1 MSNINIFCFGFG
13 QVAKN
18 LINKIRMEKINFNLS
33 ITSTNKNFKNNID
46 DFYFENF
53 FFDNE
58 LYDDKL
64 LTKLKKAD
72 YILVSIPPVNGIDL
86 VIKNFSK
93 ILNNCNAKWITYLS
107 ATSVYGDYDGEW
119 VNEKSITKPTSQN
132 GVARL
137 SAEKSWLSLGKDQN
151 FPLQIFRMSGIY
163 SKENNILI
171 RLKSGKVNLIN
182 KQNHF
187 FSRIHVEDIANILF
201 QSFSIFK
208 PGEIYNISD
217 DKPSS
222 SQEVILYG
230 VKLLEMHKPKTIEV
244 KDIESKM
251 LRSFYKDSKKICNK
265 KMKKFFKYN
274 LKFPSYTEGLNYIRD
289 HFI

>member
-53 FFDNE
+53 FFDNQP
-58 LYDDKL
+58 YDDKL

-201 QSFSIFK
+201 ESFSIFK

-230 VKLLEMHKPKTIEV
+230 VKLLEMYKPKTIEV

-274 LKFPSYTEGLNYIRD
+274 LKFPTYTEGLNYIRD

>member
-58 LYDDKL
+58 FYDDKL

>member
-201 QSFSIFK
+201 ESFSIFK

>member
-137 SAEKSWLSLGKDQN
+137 SAEKSWLSLGKDRN

-217 DKPSS
+217 DK
-222 SQEVILYG
+222 
-230 VKLLEMHKPKTIEV
+230 TIF
-244 KDIESKM
+244 IA
-251 LRSFYKDSKKICNK
+251 RSNI
-265 KMKKFFKYN
+265 
-274 LKFPSYTEGLNYIRD
+274 IRCQ
-289 HFI
+289 IT

>member
-93 ILNNCNAKWITYLS
+93 ILKNCNAKWITYLS

-201 QSFSIFK
+201 ESFSIFK

-230 VKLLEMHKPKTIEV
+230 VKLLEMYKPKTIEV

-274 LKFPSYTEGLNYIRD
+274 LKFPTYTEGLNYIRD

>member
-58 LYDDKL
+58 FYDDKL

-119 VNEKSITKPTSQN
+119 GNEKSITKPTSQN

-230 VKLLEMHKPKTIEV
+230 VKLLEMYKPKTIEV

>member
-201 QSFSIFK
+201 ESFSIFK

-230 VKLLEMHKPKTIEV
+230 VKLLEMYKPKTIEV

-274 LKFPSYTEGLNYIRD
+274 LKFPTYTEGLNYIRD